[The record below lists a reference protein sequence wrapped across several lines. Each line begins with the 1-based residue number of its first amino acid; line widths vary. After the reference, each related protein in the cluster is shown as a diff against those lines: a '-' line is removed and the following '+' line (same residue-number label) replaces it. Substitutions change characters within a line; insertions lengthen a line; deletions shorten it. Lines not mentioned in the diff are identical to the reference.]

1 MTLIPTC
8 RFLFLKKAS
17 GSVFPIIVKTKLDGK
32 TNVHKSL
39 FWGNRVKMKMWN
51 KQSIMKMCSAVG
63 VL

>member
-39 FWGNRVKMKMWN
+39 LWRTLEKNENVE
-51 KQSIMKMCSAVG
+51 
-63 VL
+63 